1 MTAISTLKMLNQQ
14 TYQIYPV
21 KKKIVNA
28 EQISTEKFQKYK
40 VSDVSKVCIDVLK
53 SIQNKKMQY
62 KNKKAVLRRVEK
74 YKPTYP

>member
-1 MTAISTLKMLNQQ
+1 MTTISTLKMLNQQ

-21 KKKIVNA
+21 KKKIVNI
-28 EQISTEKFQKYK
+28 EHIPSETSQKYK

>member
-1 MTAISTLKMLNQQ
+1 MKTIQMSQKTVYQ
-14 TYQIYPV
+14 TYQIYPM
-21 KKKIVNA
+21 KKKIVKIV
-28 EQISTEKFQKYK
+28 QISREKSQKNK
-40 VSDVSKVCIDVLK
+40 VLDVSKVCIDVLK